1 MRPALNISVSKT
13 VSFIACIDKY
23 VSEHLVYNND
33 DDNESNVED
42 NNENDGVVPV
52 ETQDFDGYRKT
63 TYLERLYCNILSQH
77 HGHNKGQTLKR

>member
-1 MRPALNISVSKT
+1 MEILYAIDEDESKN
-13 VSFIACIDKY
+13 SD
-23 VSEHLVYNND
+23 SEGGDND

-52 ETQDFDGYRKT
+52 ETQDFDGYRKI